1 MKSHKAIILAF
12 ILVVFTMIAAVFHFN
27 TRQEVPENVIQIV
40 TGEKTYTIDIE
51 KLEYEQV
58 IGVRINGKGEEIPVD
73 EQGISVKRFLSLENI
88 EVYSYISVV
97 ADDSYSA
104 KLTAE
109 EVSETGKAFLT
120 VQEEGG
126 LRLVVFGDENSKRS
140 VSNVVQIIV
149 E

>member
-12 ILVVFTMIAAVFHFN
+12 ILIVFTMIAAVFHFN
-27 TRQEVPENVIQIV
+27 TRQEVPENAIQIV

-51 KLEYEQV
+51 NLEYEQV

-73 EQGISVKRFLSLENI
+73 EQGISIKHFLSLENI
-88 EVYSYISVV
+88 EEYSYISVV
-97 ADDSYSA
+97 ADDSYRA

-109 EVSETGKAFLT
+109 EVNETGKAFLT